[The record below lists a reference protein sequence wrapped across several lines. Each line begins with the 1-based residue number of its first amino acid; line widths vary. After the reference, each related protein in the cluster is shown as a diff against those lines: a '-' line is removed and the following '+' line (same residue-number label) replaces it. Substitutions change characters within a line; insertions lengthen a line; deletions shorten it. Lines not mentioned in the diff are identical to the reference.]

1 MYLNTPAFC
10 VEEVSSSVRMMTR
23 DGGIQVERMM
33 CHVPE
38 YSSILCGGGEQLCE
52 DDDDKRWRDTGR
64 KNDVSYT

>member
-1 MYLNTPAFC
+1 M
-10 VEEVSSSVRMMTR
+10 RMMTR

-38 YSSILCGGGEQLCE
+38 YSSILCGGGEQLYE